1 MNGPSWLWTYL
12 RHVFSG
18 ALRACVVDWSDDRA
32 PPGAGCTD
40 PGDRRLPRRRR
51 HRELPVAGGC
61 LLRGDDRLDEGPA
74 TARPCLLRRDPLA
87 RWAAGPCRA
96 AAEGREDNVQKVLRL
111 PVTGGTTVGDAREI
125 VPASDLVIEDLAVTR
140 R

>member
-32 PPGAGCTD
+32 SPGAGCTD

-51 HRELPVAGGC
+51 HRELPVAGGW

-74 TARPCLLRRDPLA
+74 TAQPCLLRRDPLA
-87 RWAAGPCRA
+87 RRAAGPCRA
-96 AAEGREDNVQKVLRL
+96 AAEGREGNVQAARVRRRHLLRAEGADAAAAAV
-111 PVTGGTTVGDAREI
+111 PGG
-125 VPASDLVIEDLAVTR
+125 SDR
-140 R
+140 P

>member
-74 TARPCLLRRDPLA
+74 TA
-87 RWAAGPCRA
+87 AAVSTSAGSPGETGCGP
-96 AAEGREDNVQKVLRL
+96 
-111 PVTGGTTVGDAREI
+111 
-125 VPASDLVIEDLAVTR
+125 VPSSC
-140 R
+140 